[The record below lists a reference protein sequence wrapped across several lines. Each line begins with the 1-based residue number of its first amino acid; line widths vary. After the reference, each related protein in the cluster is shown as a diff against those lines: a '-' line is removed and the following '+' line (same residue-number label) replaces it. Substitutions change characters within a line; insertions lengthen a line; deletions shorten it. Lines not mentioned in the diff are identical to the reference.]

1 MTDGSTMQTSFQC
14 AIADKKGFISSDRA
28 GGGLSMHGVCN
39 RLRGMQALLV
49 EVSSLKPPCPIP
61 PRVDVVSCTLITLPR
76 TNNVIKKKNAA
87 TDHIRQAQPLLET
100 N

>member
-14 AIADKKGFISSDRA
+14 AIADKKGFISSDR
-28 GGGLSMHGVCN
+28 GGGSLSMHGMCN

-61 PRVDVVSCTLITLPR
+61 PPGRRCFLHSYHTP
-76 TNNVIKKKNAA
+76 TNK
-87 TDHIRQAQPLLET
+87 
-100 N
+100 